1 MATKWTFWAPF
12 LRFRQTI
19 IGNFWL
25 KKCVEYSKDLI
36 KNHFQIST
44 NLYRE
49 YYVFEANQQ
58 NKIASI
64 KTKKMTSQTLDSIY
78 FSRCIGY
85 FNKPVRYLMQPE
97 RTNVGSI
104 PKIRG
109 SESNLEWSICI
120 SFMTC
125 VTSINRVFVFVL
137 HIPRKEADIL
147 RKTISTIQLVM
158 FDAYDD
164 LDGVMVQA
172 YIYLCGKIGTL
183 MRSYFVVV
191 GCRSMRSSV
200 VDVVDGYSCRLFTS
214 THNYPRLKSTEYIH
228 NTPPKIDNH
237 FP

>member
-104 PKIRG
+104 PNRG
-109 SESNLEWSICI
+109 SESNLEWSICKLHDLYH
-120 SFMTC
+120 FYQPNC
-125 VTSINRVFVFVL
+125 VSYSEKRKWHSTKHINCT
-137 HIPRKEADIL
+137 RKWLDACT
-147 RKTISTIQLVM
+147 TISIRSC
-158 FDAYDD
+158 
-164 LDGVMVQA
+164 VQA
-172 YIYLCGKIGTL
+172 YIYLCKNRYFNAFCCCL
-183 MRSYFVVV
+183 M
-191 GCRSMRSSV
+191 
-200 VDVVDGYSCRLFTS
+200 
-214 THNYPRLKSTEYIH
+214 
-228 NTPPKIDNH
+228 
-237 FP
+237 